1 MTEATQRL
9 AEIVIRAAYASVV
22 EDDEDGMLFIGF
34 AEGEEEDEPYCLFR
48 QSLAGGPVWFE
59 VNDEGFGAEEAVEQV
74 TLDANGLSI
83 AIRPEMVAQIGWA
96 THVGVRIGPEC
107 ESVDDAIAALH
118 DMLGDRFPS

>member
-1 MTEATQRL
+1 MTDATQPL

-48 QSLAGGPVWFE
+48 QALAGGPVWFE
-59 VNDEGFGAEEAVEQV
+59 VNDESFGAEDAIEQV
-74 TLDANGLSI
+74 TQDARGLSI

-96 THVGVRIGPEC
+96 THVRVRIGAEC
-107 ESVDDAIAALH
+107 ESVDDALAALH
-118 DMLGDRFPS
+118 DMLGVHFPS